1 MKTFQITKSLFDVGT
16 YLYSSTETDYNLSNL
31 KRNEVEMSVRDLL
44 DKNPRVLTMSFGDLT
59 KTILFR
65 EGTLSTYIP
74 STRYNDRREINEEEI
89 EDEIEKMIEKFLLL
103 GELPRLKRRGFFF
116 QRPTIVNLQ
125 KRRFGKLLPYLRFSI
140 IFSKRQ
146 VSNINC
152 SV

>member
-16 YLYSSTETDYNLSNL
+16 YLYSSTESDYNLSNL

-74 STRYNDRREINEEEI
+74 STRYNDRRKINEEEI

-103 GELPRLKRRGFFF
+103 DKFERG
-116 QRPTIVNLQ
+116 
-125 KRRFGKLLPYLRFSI
+125 SI
-140 IFSKRQ
+140 CLIFD
-146 VSNINC
+146 VD
-152 SV
+152 